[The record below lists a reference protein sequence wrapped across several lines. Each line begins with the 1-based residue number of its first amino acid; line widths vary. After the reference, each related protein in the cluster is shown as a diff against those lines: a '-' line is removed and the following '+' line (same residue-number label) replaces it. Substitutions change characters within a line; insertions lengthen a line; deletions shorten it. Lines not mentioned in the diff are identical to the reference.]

1 MKPILFN
8 TEMVKAILDGR
19 KTTTRRVIKP
29 QPICMGPNITFKP
42 HNDDFFLSAEKG
54 WLRCRTCGND
64 PEYSPEGKNI
74 SHHWKPSYQPGDV
87 LYVRETYAN
96 IEIAG
101 HPETR
106 KRYYRADGNYPD
118 GIPWRPSIFMPKE
131 VARIFLRVTD
141 VKATHLQNITEEGAI
156 AEGAKEKRDFIRI
169 WNNTIPDKNSQQL
182 VWSANPWVWVISFER
197 CEKPND

>member
-106 KRYYRADGNYPD
+106 KDIIGQ
-118 GIPWRPSIFMPKE
+118 M
-131 VARIFLRVTD
+131 
-141 VKATHLQNITEEGAI
+141 AI
-156 AEGAKEKRDFIRI
+156 IQMEYHGGRQFSCQKKSPAFF
-169 WNNTIPDKNSQQL
+169 
-182 VWSANPWVWVISFER
+182 SA
-197 CEKPND
+197 